1 MTWLARILTLLRKP
15 VVDKLAPVQPRVTP
29 DPQQVESLRKR
40 QAAMLYVPAN
50 GFHAEQRQE
59 RATVL
64 QFKRRAR

>member
-1 MTWLARILTLLRKP
+1 MTLLTRLIALLRKP
-15 VVDKLAPVQPRVTP
+15 VVDKLAPAQPRVTP
-29 DPQQVESLRKR
+29 DPRQVESLRKR

-50 GFHAEQRQE
+50 GFHAERRQE